1 MKLVA
6 DAISQEMKLIIIV
19 QNVRINLNFIIII
32 QIVMRFVMIIITLM
46 NRINFIAMNLVME
59 NIIK

>member
-6 DAISQEMKLIIIV
+6 NATSQEMKLIIIV

-32 QIVMRFVMIIITLM
+32 QIVMKFVMIIIILM
-46 NRINFIAMNLVME
+46 NRINFIVMNLVRE